1 MPALSPYPPLNI
13 PKPVAPDLWIV
24 DGPLMHTG
32 PRGIIAVPVRMTVAR
47 LPDGKLWLHSPVQF
61 DPALAATVQ
70 VLGDIGHLVA
80 PNLTHNSFIGDWQRA
95 FPDAVL
101 HAVKGVAEH
110 AAKQK
115 RPLRVDA
122 VLGAAPDPRWSGA
135 FEIVLA
141 RGSYMTEAA
150 FFHTPSRT
158 LVLTDLIENFEPAKV
173 HSVVMRLALRA
184 TGRLAPHGSTP
195 RDLRLTFL
203 GERRRRLR
211 EAVRLMLSWN
221 PERVI
226 FAHGRCFESDGT
238 AKLRA
243 AFRWLKP

>member
-1 MPALSPYPPLNI
+1 
-13 PKPVAPDLWIV
+13 
-24 DGPLMHTG
+24 
-32 PRGIIAVPVRMTVAR
+32 
-47 LPDGKLWLHSPVQF
+47 
-61 DPALAATVQ
+61 
-70 VLGDIGHLVA
+70 
-80 PNLTHNSFIGDWQRA
+80 
-95 FPDAVL
+95 
-101 HAVKGVAEH
+101 
-110 AAKQK
+110 
-115 RPLRVDA
+115 
-122 VLGAAPDPRWSGA
+122 
-135 FEIVLA
+135 VLA

-195 RDLRLTFL
+195 RELRLTFL